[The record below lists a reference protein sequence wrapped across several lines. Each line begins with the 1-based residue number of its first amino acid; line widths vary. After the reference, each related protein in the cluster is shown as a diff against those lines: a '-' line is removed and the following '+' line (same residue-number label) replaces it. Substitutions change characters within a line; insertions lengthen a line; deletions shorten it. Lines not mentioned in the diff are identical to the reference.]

1 MATGS
6 GLDAQFG
13 YKFESV
19 YGTGVTVDLF
29 NDFNKETLKLDT
41 KRTDPKGLAA
51 GRLYPLIARNTETTR
66 VVSGG
71 VEMDF
76 SVKSMGR
83 IVKLMVGST
92 VTTPTIIS
100 GAAYKQVHQSGG
112 LVGLSQTWQ
121 FGRPQRDGTVKP
133 FTGVGMKCKGWTI
146 SSKVGELVGLT
157 MDMIGKDLVTSTAL
171 ASASYLTGNEIF
183 RHNDLVVKLGGTAS
197 TTSGIVS
204 VASGVVAST
213 VINGVDVKSE
223 NPLSESYGTSATIQT
238 PNQNGMANTT
248 IDFDGEFTSQ
258 SEIYDVWRAG
268 SIIPVQLTWT
278 GSTISGGAYT
288 LDIIASACKFSDED
302 LNVDGPDVLGE
313 KPSLT
318 VGSDGVNSPL
328 QITLIST
335 DSAAL

>member
-13 YKFESV
+13 YKFEST
-19 YGTGVTVDLF
+19 YGTGVTVDVF
-29 NDFNKETLKLDT
+29 NDFNKESLKLDQ
-41 KRTDPKGLAA
+41 KWTDPQGLAA
-51 GRLYPLIARNTETTR
+51 GRLYPLIGRIAQTTR

-71 VEMDF
+71 VDMDF

-83 IVKLMVGST
+83 LVKLMIGSS
-92 VTTPTIIS
+92 VTTPTLVS
-100 GAAYKQVHQSGG
+100 GSAYKQVHASGG

-133 FTGVGMKCKGWTI
+133 FTASGVKCKGWTI
-146 SSKVGELVGLT
+146 SSKVGELVGLS
-157 MDMIGKDLVTSTAL
+157 MDVIGKDLVTSTAL
-171 ASASYLTGNEIF
+171 ATASYTAGNEIF

-197 TTSGIVS
+197 TGSGIVS
-204 VASGVVAST
+204 VSGGSTAST
-213 VINGVDVKSE
+213 VINGVDVKSD

-238 PNQNGMANTT
+238 PNQNGMAKTT
-248 IDFDGEFTSQ
+248 IDLDGEFTLQ
-258 SEIYDVWRAG
+258 SELYDVWRAG
-268 SIIPVQLTWT
+268 TAMPVQLTWT

-288 LDIIASACKFSDED
+288 LDIIASACKISDD
-302 LNVDGPDVLGE
+302 DVNVDGPDILPE
-313 KPSLT
+313 KASLI
-318 VGSDGVNSPL
+318 VGSDGVNNPL